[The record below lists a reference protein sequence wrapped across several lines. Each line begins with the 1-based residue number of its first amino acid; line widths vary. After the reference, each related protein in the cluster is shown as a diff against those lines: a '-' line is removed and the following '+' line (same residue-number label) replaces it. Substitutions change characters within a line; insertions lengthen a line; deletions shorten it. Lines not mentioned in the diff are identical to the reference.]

1 MFYVSRWKWW
11 WSWWLHLYS
20 LFIIF
25 ARLKTWHMDCRIK
38 LNKLTNWI
46 KVWKIEM
53 TLTVQEQ
60 SRERGKKKEMMDG
73 EFVRNDRSREKHD
86 WKWMHHRQHPHPY
99 CMKFLSK
106 IFYWQNHGWK
116 GMFTTF
122 TVHEYWAYE
131 ALLQNSHIECDV
143 NKFMIYAS
151 CAPPNKSVHC
161 VGQTQ
166 NQWGPDSILLASPVE
181 NLKGPNLERIWKDVA
196 RGEYERR
203 PAWRIWKQSH
213 QRFQIPAPLFL
224 PWLTKGPHL

>member
-1 MFYVSRWKWW
+1 MTLLPSLVPQSSNYNLQMFYVSRWKWW

-73 EFVRNDRSREKHD
+73 EFVRNDRWREKHD

-106 IFYWQNHGWK
+106 SVGSIKKYFSETLISKAIIMPLWV
-116 GMFTTF
+116 MF
-122 TVHEYWAYE
+122 W
-131 ALLQNSHIECDV
+131 C
-143 NKFMIYAS
+143 
-151 CAPPNKSVHC
+151 P
-161 VGQTQ
+161 
-166 NQWGPDSILLASPVE
+166 
-181 NLKGPNLERIWKDVA
+181 NLKL
-196 RGEYERR
+196 
-203 PAWRIWKQSH
+203 
-213 QRFQIPAPLFL
+213 
-224 PWLTKGPHL
+224 

>member
-1 MFYVSRWKWW
+1 MARK
-11 WSWWLHLYS
+11 
-20 LFIIF
+20 
-25 ARLKTWHMDCRIK
+25 ARLEMDASPATPSSLLHEIFIQS
-38 LNKLTNWI
+38 LLLT
-46 KVWKIEM
+46 K
-53 TLTVQEQ
+53 
-60 SRERGKKKEMMDG
+60 
-73 EFVRNDRSREKHD
+73 
-86 WKWMHHRQHPHPY
+86 
-99 CMKFLSK
+99 
-106 IFYWQNHGWK
+106 HGWK

-151 CAPPNKSVHC
+151 CVPPNKSVHC

-181 NLKGPNLERIWKDVA
+181 NLKGPNLERMWKDVA

>member
-1 MFYVSRWKWW
+1 MFYVSRWK

-25 ARLKTWHMDCRIK
+25 ARLKTWPMDCRIK

-106 IFYWQNHGWK
+106 TFYWQNYGWK
-116 GMFTTF
+116 GMFTSF

-131 ALLQNSHIECDV
+131 ALLQNSHIECHF
-143 NKFMIYAS
+143 NKFMIS
-151 CAPPNKSVHC
+151 ILRFSQKICPVCGTNSKSVRPGFNI
-161 VGQTQ
+161 VG
-166 NQWGPDSILLASPVE
+166 
-181 NLKGPNLERIWKDVA
+181 VA
-196 RGEYERR
+196 RREFER
-203 PAWRIWKQSH
+203 
-213 QRFQIPAPLFL
+213 
-224 PWLTKGPHL
+224 T